1 MIKKLYETNLP
12 MNFSKGL
19 FEEKMFDLAPEHTDK
34 YADII
39 FTGTSAVLNAAK
51 SKDHPVAVTFKRIDG
66 TLIAA
71 AIVQYFPNE
80 DPAKPGNWNLV
91 WTFNEADIPEGTV
104 IRDFATDQN
113 IHSYYRAVA
122 GDKYRIRFQNTE
134 SLTVVSVYLLEHIK
148 KWLDENASATE
159 EVGVEQDA
167 LFQARVAV
175 ENGEK
180 VFALEPKGE
189 IKMLIK
195 DDASIEK

>member
-51 SKDHPVAVTFKRIDG
+51 SKDHPVAVIFKRIDG
-66 TLIAA
+66 TLVAA

-80 DPAKPGNWNLV
+80 DLAKPGNWNLV
-91 WTFNEADIPEGTV
+91 WTFNETDIPEGTK
-104 IRDFATDQN
+104 IHDFSTDQD
-113 IHSYYRAVA
+113 IHPYYRAVA

-134 SLTVVSVYLLEHIK
+134 SLTVVSIYLLEHIK